1 MAPLSP
7 RRRCFILLCLAA
19 IQISQAAVQV
29 RVLLLCPF
37 SSSCNLVTE
46 ELPVP
51 CNYPPLGFKVFLILM
66 F

>member
-29 RVLLLCPF
+29 RVIYYSVPF
-37 SSSCNLVTE
+37 LVAE
-46 ELPVP
+46 ILSQKSPLFPVII
-51 CNYPPLGFKVFLILM
+51 LGLVLKFS
-66 F
+66 